1 MIAITDT
8 HTLIWHD
15 SDPTRASTALVRYLA
30 NPAWTVF
37 VSVVNPWEMTIK
49 AQTGKLILRADVP
62 AIMAD
67 VLRVNRVQLLP
78 VTYDHILALGGL
90 PPVHK
95 DPFDRLLAAQAIAEN
110 AVLVTD
116 DAIFLQYPVHTDW

>member
-15 SDPTRASTALVRYLA
+15 AHPHRASPALVRCLTD
-30 NPAWTVF
+30 PAWTVL

-62 AIMAD
+62 TNIAD
-67 VLRVNRVQLLP
+67 VLRVNPVRLLP
-78 VTYDHILALGGL
+78 VTLDHVFALGGL

-110 AVLVTD
+110 AVLLTD
-116 DAIFLQYPVHTDW
+116 DVIFRQYPVHTDW